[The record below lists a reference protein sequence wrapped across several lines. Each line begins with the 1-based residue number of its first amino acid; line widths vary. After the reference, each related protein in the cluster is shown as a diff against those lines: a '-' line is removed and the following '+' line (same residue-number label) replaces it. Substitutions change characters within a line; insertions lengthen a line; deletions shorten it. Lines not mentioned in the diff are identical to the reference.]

1 MIAMAFDGIFT
12 RCIADEL
19 NTMFSGAKINKI
31 ISPTYDEL
39 IFSAHKNKKR
49 INLFISCNNE
59 SARIHTTDVIPET
72 GKKPYAF
79 CTVLRKHIQ
88 GAKIIEIKQKDFERI
103 IEISL
108 ESKDQMGFAEKKILI
123 IEIMGKHS
131 NIILTEPREDKLYV
145 LDSVKHIEPQKLS
158 GREVLQGTP
167 YIYPPKQNKIPLPI
181 FSSNRGIDL
190 IKALLEENTALLSS
204 YNDLL
209 SDDFSYTCES
219 PVHDDILNNFS
230 KTNKISLPEKF
241 ILNNIGGISPIIA
254 KWLATSKT
262 EFIFASTLLG
272 ISRALASHSYSGIL
286 DDPKIYFA
294 EDTHGKPSDFHVLNL
309 TGTAENTEPFNVTPS
324 SNEVPAINLQS
335 KKYSSISSC
344 VSNFYK
350 LRGNAGENKRLKTE
364 LSKLCTTKISK
375 LSMKLN
381 TLQSELDNALQGEKY
396 KLYADVLN
404 SHLHEIKIGQS
415 IACFLNYN
423 SGEDISI
430 PLDTTLSPAQNMQK
444 YYTLYAKSK
453 TAIAEKQKQINL
465 TKMQV
470 DFLENTLSF
479 ISRAGSLAELEKI
492 KEDLVSANYYKT
504 RKTNPQKKRP
514 SKHSV
519 SPASFIDED
528 ENKIFVG
535 RNSKENEYIVSK
547 IGGKNDIWFHAKDI
561 PGSHVLLQ
569 CDSSPT
575 DDLITSVASIA
586 AYYSKA
592 RESENVPVNYLKKKH
607 LKKPNGAPPGF
618 VIFTHNKTIYSSPHP
633 PDALGFKKF

>member
-1 MIAMAFDGIFT
+1 MAFDGIFT
-12 RCIADEL
+12 RCITDEL
-19 NTMFSGAKINKI
+19 NTMFAGAKINKI
-31 ISPTYDEL
+31 VSPTYDEI
-39 IFSAHKNKKR
+39 IFSMHKNKKK

-59 SARIHTTDVIPET
+59 SARIHATDDIPENS
-72 GKKPYAF
+72 KKPFAF
-79 CTVLRKHIQ
+79 CTVLRKHAQ
-88 GAKIIEIKQKDFERI
+88 GANIVKIKQRGFERI
-103 IEISL
+103 VEIHL
-108 ESKDQMGFAEKKILI
+108 EAKDQMGFVTQKILI
-123 IEIMGKHS
+123 VEIMGKHS
-131 NIILTEPREDKLYV
+131 NIVLTEPRNDKLYTV
-145 LDSVKHIEPQKLS
+145 DSVKHIEPQKFS
-158 GREVLQGTP
+158 CREVLQGVP
-167 YIYPPKQNKIPLPI
+167 YSYPPLQNKIPLPT
-181 FSSNRGIDL
+181 FSSPNGIAL
-190 IKALLEENTALLSS
+190 IKALLEEDSDLLSS
-204 YNDLL
+204 FITTLQDEEVNLENLL
-209 SDDFSYTCES
+209 T
-219 PVHDDILNNFS
+219 HKDIEDNFS
-230 KTNKISLPEKF
+230 KTNKISLSDRF

-324 SNEVPAINLQS
+324 SNEVLAINLQS

-350 LRGNAGENKRLKTE
+350 LRGNVGENKRLKTE

-415 IACFLNYN
+415 IACLLNYN

-592 RESENVPVNYLKKKH
+592 RESENVPVDYLKKKH